1 MQENLNMNLNMDLEK
16 SPIQTVKLM
25 KDFGKREKSKLY
37 YIQAWKRKK
46 DIIKW
51 RLIRRNMAI

>member
-37 YIQAWKRKK
+37 YI
-46 DIIKW
+46 
-51 RLIRRNMAI
+51 